1 MSYPPAEHMV
11 ALMITSKE
19 EEKAQIASKVLFN
32 KIEYFQKESG
42 ELSPED
48 DKLVKI
54 IGPVKASVSKI
65 NDIYRWVIYLK
76 CKDYDRLKEIKNML
90 EDYMEQEEFF
100 KKCSV
105 QFDFDPI
112 HSY

>member
-11 ALMITSKE
+11 AVMIVSKE
-19 EEKAQIASKVLFN
+19 EEKARIASKVLYNRLEYTQNDAADTEQN
-32 KIEYFQKESG
+32 KDAI
-42 ELSPED
+42 
-48 DKLVKI
+48 VKI

-76 CKDYDRLKEIKNML
+76 CKEYEKLKELKNML
-90 EDYMEQEEFF
+90 QVYMEQEEFF